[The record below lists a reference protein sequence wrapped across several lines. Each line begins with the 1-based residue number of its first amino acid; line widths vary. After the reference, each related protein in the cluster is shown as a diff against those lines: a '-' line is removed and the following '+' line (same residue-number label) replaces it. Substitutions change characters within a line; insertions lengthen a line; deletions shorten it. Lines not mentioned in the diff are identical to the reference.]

1 MIHVDDLIEPG
12 AKQILLPRLSPFP
25 WPHPNLPL
33 KHAAEQR
40 IMIVDSTES
49 LSQFCKKIDPVTAN
63 SGKSISAIAQIYPV
77 ASGNSEFFT
86 DD

>member
-1 MIHVDDLIEPG
+1 
-12 AKQILLPRLSPFP
+12 
-25 WPHPNLPL
+25 
-33 KHAAEQR
+33 
-40 IMIVDSTES
+40 MIVDSTES